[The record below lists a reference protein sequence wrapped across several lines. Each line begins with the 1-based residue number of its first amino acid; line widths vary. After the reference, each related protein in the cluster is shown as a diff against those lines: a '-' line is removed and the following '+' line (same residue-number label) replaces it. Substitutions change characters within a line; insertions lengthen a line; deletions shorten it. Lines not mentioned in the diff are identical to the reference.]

1 MWEGRREGWKEGGK
15 EGRREGG
22 MEGRKEG
29 GKEGKRY
36 RGGVGSPPNKR
47 CLFFRERGSDT
58 RIEWP
63 VRGTYNR

>member
-1 MWEGRREGWKEGGK
+1 
-15 EGRREGG
+15 